1 MTVKKKQ
8 IFGRILQH
16 RLESAKLFPNLG
28 ETGKAFTEY
37 VQGNPISKPAIV
49 KTMQPTCVLT
59 TIFNTVYIAE
69 RSDDYDSQE
78 KTNFW

>member
-37 VQGNPISKPAIV
+37 IQGNPISKPAIE
-49 KTMQPTCVLT
+49 KH
-59 TIFNTVYIAE
+59 AE
-69 RSDDYDSQE
+69 KVRLSLISR
-78 KTNFW
+78 

>member
-37 VQGNPISKPAIV
+37 VQGNPISKPAIEKHAEKV
-49 KTMQPTCVLT
+49 RLSLISGDFLSNLT
-59 TIFNTVYIAE
+59 FLDE
-69 RSDDYDSQE
+69 RS
-78 KTNFW
+78 FM